1 MREFTR
7 YKKFDR
13 CLKRRV
19 GAPKRRHNEV
29 AYFLRIAKKRGK
41 GILEECE
48 GIITLLDTKTRI
60 QASWE
65 GANMKNTEI

>member
-1 MREFTR
+1 VFE
-7 YKKFDR
+7 KE
-13 CLKRRV
+13 
-19 GAPKRRHNEV
+19 GWSPKETERHNEV

-48 GIITLLDTKTRI
+48 GIIALLDTKTRI

-65 GANMKNTEI
+65 VRNMKNTEI